1 MIEELTDPMLADII
15 EEHEYVA
22 VYFRGNCTSGQSKEA
37 YTRAILLLDLLRKSE
52 KVILW
57 RNRLAKREY
66 KSTIRSLK
74 SARAGDRPR
83 DLQVDFLSL
92 YR

>member
-37 YTRAILLLDLLRKSE
+37 FTRAILLVEQLRKSK
-52 KVILW
+52 KVIL
-57 RNRLAKREY
+57 R
-66 KSTIRSLK
+66 
-74 SARAGDRPR
+74 
-83 DLQVDFLSL
+83 
-92 YR
+92 